1 MLMWSLK
8 HWNWFRRWKT
18 QMRLLFRHAHYQSFW
33 IMIFPPYHKPQ
44 LDKTI
49 HLNSIVN
56 NVRQTRSS
64 RNTNMELAHIFNNQ
78 FSTYH
83 NDERCFKPIN
93 FVFFLLLKCICN
105 CSCGSLLDESFSFFN
120 RPVHHLLYHDHLIA
134 LFKVNETYSFYIIEC
149 TWKDWMSN
157 AKNKSA
163 LINGKPH
170 STRKRSA

>member
-93 FVFFLLLKCICN
+93 FVFFCFWNVFVI
-105 CSCGSLLDESFSFFN
+105 
-120 RPVHHLLYHDHLIA
+120 VHAARYLTNPFHFLIGR
-134 LFKVNETYSFYIIEC
+134 YIIYFI
-149 TWKDWMSN
+149 TIIW
-157 AKNKSA
+157 
-163 LINGKPH
+163 
-170 STRKRSA
+170 